1 MSHSEFLS
9 ACHFLCW
16 EPSEIWREFWRQTFS
31 CESPAIF
38 WRGERAHSWQRGQP
52 VQDSVD
58 SKSCS
63 AVQILLSQYTVYLYK
78 VLLFRLPKYKT
89 RTSGPGQCG
98 QQIVHSADTMDT
110 VQCNVMHCNAQKNSL
125 SCTEYDCLNIEVEQN
140 TVQNQYTMQSTI
152 NWRLSWQR
160 LWALYSTVCTN

>member
-1 MSHSEFLS
+1 MATIFRNNPKITFCLAMSHSELLS
-9 ACHFLCW
+9 ACHFLCR

-110 VQCNVMHCNAQKNSL
+110 VQCNVMHCNAQKISL
-125 SCTEYDCLNIEVEQN
+125 SCTLKYRVWLPQYRSRTKHSAKPIYNAEYD
-140 TVQNQYTMQSTI
+140 
-152 NWRLSWQR
+152 
-160 LWALYSTVCTN
+160 